1 MKRVF
6 VVVLKYLV
14 AAGAIGAALYFGIKQ
29 GDPAGLRIETSGL

>member
-1 MKRVF
+1 MKHLLIVI
-6 VVVLKYLV
+6 LKYLV